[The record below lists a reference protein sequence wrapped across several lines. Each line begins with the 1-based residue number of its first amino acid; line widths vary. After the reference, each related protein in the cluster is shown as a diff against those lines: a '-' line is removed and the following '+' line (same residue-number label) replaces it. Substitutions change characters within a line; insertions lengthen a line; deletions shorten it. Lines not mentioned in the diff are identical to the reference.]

1 MKTSAKKALRRITT
15 WGSALGLLTMAVS
28 FVVAGSGPAAA
39 ASSGAGDLTVGYDLS
54 GSSVP
59 VEFDPASFTTTAGY
73 LTYLLPIYDGLLRET
88 SSGSFVPDLASSVT
102 VANPSTIDIQIRP
115 GEVFSDGTP
124 FTAAA
129 VKAGLERNINTTNKG
144 GFLPSL
150 YQISSIDVTGPD
162 SLVLNFSQPVASIF
176 YPNLASQESFIV
188 SPKAAAAG
196 TLGTDPVGAGAF
208 MFKSYVPNEKLVLV
222 KNPKYWDA
230 KSIHLSQIT
239 FVSVPAGPQQINALE
254 SGLINAVDGLPATDI
269 PTLKGLSSSVQVK
282 SAFQDGSVYYVP
294 ICTSSGPLANVKVR
308 QALSYAVNRPEI
320 NKALLYGLGQ
330 PAWSLVPSGFA
341 NYDNSL
347 TGHYAYNPTKAKEL
361 LAQAGYPHGFS
372 TTILPLQE
380 PATEQLA
387 TILQQEF
394 KQIGVTLQIESSSD
408 YVNDFYV
415 RHTAAMAVNPVM
427 GPGGI
432 TDVSAIFTPGSI
444 GDTCNYSSPTLNALV
459 TKASNLPASSPELK
473 VLWDQMQQFII
484 GNALSIFVVNS
495 PTIAASSKSVKDLQI
510 VPTIGGVLDYWTMS
524 VS

>member
-1 MKTSAKKALRRITT
+1 MKAGAWRTLRRITT
-15 WGSALGLLTMAVS
+15 LGTTVALLTVVAS
-28 FVVAGSGPAAA
+28 FAVAGSGRAAA
-39 ASSGAGDLTVGYDLS
+39 ASSGPGDLTVGYDLS

-59 VEFDPASFTTTAGY
+59 VEFDPSSFTTTAGY
-73 LTYLLPIYDGLLRET
+73 LTYLLPIYGGLLRET
-88 SSGSFVPDLASSVT
+88 SSGAFVPDLASSVT
-102 VANPSTIDIQIRP
+102 VSNPSTIDIQIRP

-150 YQISSIDVTGPD
+150 YEISSIDVTGPD
-162 SLVLNFSQPVASIF
+162 SLVLNFSQPVANIF

-208 MFKSYVPNEKLVLV
+208 MFKSYVPDEKLVLV

-269 PTLKGLSSSVQVK
+269 PTLKEQSSLQVK
-282 SAFQDGSVYYVP
+282 SSFQDGSVYYVP
-294 ICTSSGPLANVKVR
+294 ICTTSGPMANVKVR
-308 QALSYAVNRPEI
+308 QALSYAVNRVEI

-330 PAWSLVPSGFA
+330 PAWSLVPSGFST
-341 NYDNSL
+341 YDNSL
-347 TGHYAYNPTKAKEL
+347 TGHYAYNPAKAKEL

-372 TTILPLQE
+372 TTILPLPE
-380 PATEQLA
+380 PATQQLA

-394 KQIGVTLQIESSSD
+394 KQIGVSLQIVSSSD

-415 RHTAAMAVNPVM
+415 RHIAAMAVNPVM
-427 GPGGI
+427 GPGGL

-444 GDTCNYSSPTLNALV
+444 GDTCNYSNPTLNALV

-473 VLWDQMQQFII
+473 VLWDEMQQFII
-484 GNALSIFVVNS
+484 TNALSIFVVNA
-495 PTIAASSKSVKDLQI
+495 PTIAAASKSVKDLQI